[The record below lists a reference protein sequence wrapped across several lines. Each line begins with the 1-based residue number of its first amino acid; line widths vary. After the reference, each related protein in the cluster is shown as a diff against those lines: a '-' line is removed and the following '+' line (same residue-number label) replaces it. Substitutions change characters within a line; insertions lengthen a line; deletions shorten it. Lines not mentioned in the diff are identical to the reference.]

1 MASADTER
9 GFTFAFQSS
18 EGERH
23 AAKGRHDESLLS
35 ALRNSANVFGEEE
48 KKNEG
53 KTIQLL
59 EREHLRGALNLGM
72 PCRCLPENAHLEV
85 LFAGSGGGSQGRED
99 VAGDQECV
107 MFTVVPAPGIL
118 KDPAPGVDICV
129 FALGGETAGEA
140 LSKDGRFLPEVGGEG
155 WQLVERQSRQAFQ
168 LTLAA
173 KQLQGGAYELGSEG
187 AGACGQAPLPGGR
200 PNLCDL
206 AQELD
211 EYLKGRPGAGG
222 PWEAAQKEFEELTG
236 GSVPNRVPSNIAK
249 LPLGMNESVGTLYWN
264 RPGNEGK
271 ASCFHLA
278 QGHVLTCYHAVKMM
292 VGEGVPESEW
302 GTVVREA
309 ANVSFTFRTTGE
321 TQWKVASGGLKAF
334 SPELDYAVL
343 ALEIPKGRGT
353 ELRPGLAT
361 FATKPIAQGVV
372 YNVGRQYTEALVL
385 VPLIQEED
393 DDLSGRQSFQAFSG
407 NTFAQQARPERVP
420 YDKEFLHDPAAS
432 GSPVISFYGGLV
444 GMHAGGYKYKER
456 VVEFGPTIQA
466 VAASISVADRPLY
479 QQLFATKSRKGI
491 CSIM

>member
-18 EGERH
+18 EGEKH
-23 AAKGRHDESLLS
+23 AAKGRPEQSLLS

-59 EREHLRGALNLGM
+59 EREHLRGALNLGL

-99 VAGDQECV
+99 VAGDQECA
-107 MFTVVPAPGIL
+107 MFTVASAPGIL
-118 KDPAPGVDICV
+118 KDPESGMDLCV

-140 LSKDGRFLPEVGGEG
+140 LSKDGRFLPEVGGAG

-168 LTLAA
+168 LTVAA
-173 KQLQGGAYELGSEG
+173 KQLQGGAYELGSGE
-187 AGACGQAPLPGGR
+187 AGACGQASLPGGR
-200 PNLCDL
+200 PNLCEL
-206 AQELD
+206 ARELD
-211 EYLKGRPGAGG
+211 DYLKGRPGGG
-222 PWEAAQKEFEELTG
+222 EPWEAAQKEFEELTG
-236 GSVPNRVPSNIAK
+236 GNVPNRVPSNIAK
-249 LPLGMNESVGTLYWN
+249 LPMGMNESVGTLSWN

-302 GTVVREA
+302 GAVVREA
-309 ANVSFTFRTTGE
+309 ATVSFTFRTTGE
-321 TQWKVASGGLKAF
+321 TQWKLASLKAV

-343 ALEIPKGRGT
+343 ALEIPEGRGA

-361 FATKPIAQGVV
+361 FATKPVAQGVV
-372 YNVGRQYTEALVL
+372 YTVGRQFTEALVL
-385 VPLIQEED
+385 VPLSQEED

-432 GSPVISFYGGLV
+432 GSPVISYYGGLV
-444 GMHAGGYKYKER
+444 GIHAGGYKYKER

-466 VAASISVADRPLY
+466 IAASINAADHPLY
-479 QQLFATKSRKGI
+479 QQLFATKSQKGR